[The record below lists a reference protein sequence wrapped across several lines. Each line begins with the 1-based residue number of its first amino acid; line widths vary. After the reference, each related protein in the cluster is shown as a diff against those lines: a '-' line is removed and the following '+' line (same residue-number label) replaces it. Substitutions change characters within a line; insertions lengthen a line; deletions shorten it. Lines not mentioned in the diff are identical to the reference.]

1 MLVLPLLIA
10 IPALA
15 SHWVVGLAWAALA
28 LADFLAVKLLRTRN
42 RAGAVGQAVGSLI
55 AAISL
60 VDALMAAPF
69 APVLALVCA
78 LGYGLTRLLH
88 RVVPGT

>member
-1 MLVLPLLIA
+1 VLALPLLIA
-10 IPALA
+10 VPALT
-15 SHWVVGLAWAALA
+15 SDWVVALAWAALA
-28 LADFLAVKLLRTRN
+28 LADFVAVKLLRTRN
-42 RAGAVGQAVGSLI
+42 RSGAVPQAVGSLI

-69 APVLALVCA
+69 APAIALVCA
-78 LGYGLTRLLH
+78 VGYVLTRLLH